1 MTNYSDAK
9 YGMIPSSGGI
19 TQVDMWGLLN
29 DVTTST
35 SQTTITSG
43 FTRFGLPEISGIGT
57 GMTESSGV
65 FSFPQTGLYQ
75 IKFHAVM
82 KSNSADQR
90 YIALKI
96 MSDADG
102 DGSFTAASQSFSS
115 IPNLGFTFG
124 TVQATTLI
132 DVTNTTNQTV
142 SFIAYSAN
150 SAILDSASTY
160 PSTFFQF
167 IRLGS

>member
-9 YGMIPSSGGI
+9 YGMIPSGGI
-19 TQVDMWGLLN
+19 TQADMWGLQN

-43 FTRFGLPEISGIGT
+43 FTRFGLSDLGRIGT

-65 FSFPQTGLYQ
+65 FSFPETGLYQ

-124 TVQATTLI
+124 TVQATTFI
-132 DVTNTTNQTV
+132 NVTNTTNHKV

-150 SAILDSASTY
+150 SAIVDSGSTY